1 MRIGSAY
8 ERLVDNKSG
17 GAGAREHEYA
27 RQRQQEFYRRQQQQY
42 YGYNGRGGFQY
53 QQFPS
58 GMNGSPLFYA
68 FVLVAVAAGVLSI
81 LPTLLKTAGDG
92 NDTSAQGQRG
102 TQANADRPR
111 EQVRQSLSVVWCCSD
126 AVG

>member
-17 GAGAREHEYA
+17 GAGAREYDYA
-27 RQRQQEFYRRQQQQY
+27 RQHQQEFYRRQQQQQY

-53 QQFPS
+53 QQYPS

-81 LPTLLKTAGDG
+81 LPTLLKSAGDDNNTG
-92 NDTSAQGQRG
+92 TQGQQG
-102 TQANADRPR
+102 AQTNADRPR
-111 EQVRQSLSVVWCCSD
+111 EQVVASRCLVLPDTVD
-126 AVG
+126 